1 MKLTLEARNKHLISG
16 YEAGEVRINDLVI
29 RNHCLITADS
39 VLEWP
44 LADKQTNQLHVNDM
58 QPIAELNPEV
68 VLLGMSGEQR
78 YPSAEIY
85 ALFLERNIGF
95 EVMDIGA
102 ACRTF
107 NILLGEDRRVVA
119 ALMLTAV

>member
-16 YEAGEVRINDLVI
+16 YEAGEVRVNDLVI

-44 LADKQTNQLHVNDM
+44 VADKQTNQLHVNDM
-58 QPIAELNPEV
+58 QPIAALNPEV
-68 VLLGMSGEQR
+68 VLLGMGGEQR

>member
-16 YEAGEVRINDLVI
+16 YEAGEVRVNDLVI

-44 LADKQTNQLHVNDM
+44 VADKQTNQLHVNDM
-58 QPIAELNPEV
+58 QPIAALNPEV
-68 VLLGMSGEQR
+68 VLLGISGEQC

-107 NILLGEDRRVVA
+107 NILLGEDRRVIA